1 MKSLRIR
8 KNFLFDR
15 NLVEEAQQI
24 LKNRHKNLTEALPLY
39 LKAVVRNPAILDEIE
54 ESASKRTGSFIGMLD
69 GKIGKQEYKELRNE
83 SYRKGDRE

>member
-15 NLVEEAQQI
+15 NLVGEAQQI
-24 LKNRHKNLTEALPLY
+24 LKKRHKNLTEALTLY

>member
-24 LKNRHKNLTEALPLY
+24 LKKRHKNLTEALTLY